1 MMMVT
6 ILLLVVASVVTIVL
20 TMISSS
26 LGTIIVIVIVVTVVC
41 VGVSVIG
48 VTINHRVSVTCR
60 HWKIF
65 MFIHGKIISIN
76 HEKIF
81 QTIFS
86 TVTEGK
92 YLCLLHWNYFL
103 ISRRVVRAGLDTT
116 SLHHALLTTDLLLT
130 AAASFWS
137 QLPLNNDCSSK
148 CLTLI
153 MKSQD
158 TDSVRGNREKH
169 D

>member
-1 MMMVT
+1 
-6 ILLLVVASVVTIVL
+6 
-20 TMISSS
+20 
-26 LGTIIVIVIVVTVVC
+26 
-41 VGVSVIG
+41 
-48 VTINHRVSVTCR
+48 
-60 HWKIF
+60 
-65 MFIHGKIISIN
+65 MFITLKLFPHITACR
-76 HEKIF
+76 E
-81 QTIFS
+81 
-86 TVTEGK
+86 
-92 YLCLLHWNYFL
+92 
-103 ISRRVVRAGLDTT
+103 SRVDTT

-130 AAASFWS
+130 AAGSFWS